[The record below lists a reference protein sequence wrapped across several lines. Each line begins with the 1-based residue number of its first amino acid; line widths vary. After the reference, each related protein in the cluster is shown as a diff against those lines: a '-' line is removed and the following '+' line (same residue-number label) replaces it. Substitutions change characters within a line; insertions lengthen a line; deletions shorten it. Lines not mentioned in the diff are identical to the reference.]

1 MVHERSDESERRRLL
16 VRLAVSV
23 NALLLN
29 KLRLPIPS
37 DLGEPLPIRPPEVLR
52 LLRRL
57 AGGQD
62 ILIDTCS
69 PSQEENP
76 AVEESETEMSEG

>member
-23 NALLLN
+23 NTLLRLT
-29 KLRLPIPS
+29 LRLPLPS
-37 DLGEPLPIRPPEVLR
+37 HLQQTLPVRPSEAYK

-57 AGGQD
+57 ATGQD

-76 AVEESETEMSEG
+76 ALEESETEISEG